1 MAENIISRLREDF
14 VHCTICTEPYN
25 APKMLPCLH
34 SFCLPC
40 LERWARNSHN
50 RSFSCP
56 KCRRTVYLPRDGVS
70 GLPHNFFVVSL
81 MERLEE
87 INRLSNEHLDYN
99 CNICR
104 NGNDTMFCLD
114 CKMHICHDCKVTHDR
129 LTRSSDHPLIPSDK
143 LSDENYLQSVLS
155 TQAPFC
161 DIHKQ
166 EKVRYYCTQCSQLAC
181 QVCATVSHQGH
192 QSIQEVERMV
202 ISVKTKLENLLE
214 ESNRDMIDAR
224 NKLEVTKEVTEE
236 IESEISQICRKVDSR
251 YDEICK
257 KLRSDKEKL
266 TAQLRTIQEQQCSP
280 IKDIERNVSDWVN
293 AMENTQE
300 MTLAILQQNNAWE
313 ILQMNMKLV
322 ASFERLKKYQIKESV
337 RRTRK
342 KAKFYPAKLGVVDE
356 YQRRATNESERTSSQ
371 NLFKAN
377 FIGKARETIFKSWF
391 SRNDFF

>member
-1 MAENIISRLREDF
+1 MAENIFTRFREDF

-25 APKMLPCLH
+25 EPKMLPCLH

-40 LERWARNSHN
+40 LERWARNSHS

-56 KCRRTVYLPRDGVS
+56 KCRRKVDLPRDGVC
-70 GLPHNFFVVSL
+70 GLPHNFFLVSL

-87 INRLSNEHLDYN
+87 INRLSNEHQDYN

-114 CKMHICHDCKVTHDR
+114 CKMHICLRCKVTHDR

-155 TQAPFC
+155 NQAPFC
-161 DIHKQ
+161 DSHKK

-181 QVCATVSHQGH
+181 QVCATVSHQSH

-202 ISVKTKLENLLE
+202 PLAKAQLENLLE
-214 ESNRDMIDAR
+214 TSKCDTVDAR
-224 NKLEVTKEVTEE
+224 KTLEVAKKATGE
-236 IESEISQICRKVDSR
+236 IESQISVLRRKVDSH
-251 YDEICK
+251 YDKICK

-266 TAQLRTIQEQQCSP
+266 TDTLQRIQEKQSAP
-280 IKDIERNVSDWVN
+280 IRNIERDVSDWLN

-300 MTLAILQQNNAWE
+300 MTRAILQQNNAWE
-313 ILQMNMKLV
+313 ILQMKSELV
-322 ASFERLKKYQIKESV
+322 ESLDRLKKERNIK
-337 RRTRK
+337 RIPTRMTEII
-342 KAKFYPAKLGVVDE
+342 FEPAKLGLVDK
-356 YQRRATNESERTSSQ
+356 YQKRAANESERTSSW
-371 NLFKAN
+371 NLFEDN
-377 FIGKARETIFKSWF
+377 FVGEVSPCILL
-391 SRNDFF
+391 